1 MNDVIREVLTNH
13 QVRKSR
19 KQKRAF
25 YALVKAYGEKL
36 GYTVTE
42 EKASFGGRNIVIGN
56 PDSAKVVFTAHY
68 DTCAV
73 MPIPNFITPKN
84 FGVYLLWQLVLTG
97 AICLIPAI
105 ISLIVYLILP
115 EAELEGIVFLLGVYA
130 ILPLVVFGPANKHT
144 ANDNTSGVAVILETM
159 AKMPDTDRDSCAFVL
174 FDYEEMGL
182 VGSSSFA
189 SKHKKAM
196 LNKPLVNFDCVS
208 DGKDILFAAG
218 KKARQYNAVLAEAFP
233 QNDTFTTHIG
243 DKGVFYPSDQA
254 SFPVGIGVASLL
266 KTKRGLLYMD
276 KIHTPKDTVFQEE
289 NIEYLAEGCVRLAA
303 KLMHNA

>member
-1 MNDVIREVLTNH
+1 MNDIIKDVLEKH

-25 YALVKAYGEKL
+25 YALVKEYGESF

-56 PDSAKVVFTAHY
+56 PDSAKVVYTAHY

-73 MPIPNFITPKN
+73 LPVPNFITPKS
-84 FGVYLLWQLVLTG
+84 FGLYLLYQLVLTG
-97 AICLIPAI
+97 VICVIPAI
-105 ISLIVYLILP
+105 ISLIVCFIFP
-115 EAELEGIVFLLGVYA
+115 EAAVEGFVFLIGVYA
-130 ILPLVVFGPANKHT
+130 ILLLMIFGPANKHT

-159 AKMPDTDRDSCAFVL
+159 AKLPETYRASCAFVL
-174 FDYEEMGL
+174 FDYEESGL
-182 VGSSSFA
+182 LGSSSFA
-189 SKHKKAM
+189 SKHRKAM
-196 LNKPLVNFDCVS
+196 KNKPLINFDCVS

-218 KKARQYNAVLAEAFP
+218 KKARRYNDLLSEAFP
-233 QNDTFTTHIG
+233 QNEVFTTHIG

-254 SFPVGIGVASLL
+254 NFPIGIGVASLL

-276 KIHTPKDTVFQEE
+276 KIHTSKDVVFEQE
-289 NIEYLAEGCVRLAA
+289 NIEYLADGCV
-303 KLMHNA
+303 KLTAMMSTNN